1 MAEEGFD
8 LQVCLRSVRQGDE
21 DAARALMTHLYPL
34 VLKIVRS
41 HLPRRTSEEDLVQA
55 VFIKIFTRLEQFS
68 GSVPLE
74 HWVSRITVNTCL
86 HQIAKEKVRPEVRWA
101 DLSEVEEDVVR
112 NLMASQNELSVSDS
126 LASQEIV
133 TKLLETLNAEDRLVI
148 TLVHLEGKTLQEVRE
163 LTGWSLPLV
172 KIRAFRARKK
182 MKNQLEKLMR
192 TKEPNG

>member
-1 MAEEGFD
+1 
-8 LQVCLRSVRQGDE
+8 
-21 DAARALMTHLYPL
+21 
-34 VLKIVRS
+34 
-41 HLPRRTSEEDLVQA
+41 
-55 VFIKIFTRLEQFS
+55 
-68 GSVPLE
+68 
-74 HWVSRITVNTCL
+74 
-86 HQIAKEKVRPEVRWA
+86 
-101 DLSEVEEDVVR
+101 
-112 NLMASQNELSVSDS
+112 MASQYELSVSDS